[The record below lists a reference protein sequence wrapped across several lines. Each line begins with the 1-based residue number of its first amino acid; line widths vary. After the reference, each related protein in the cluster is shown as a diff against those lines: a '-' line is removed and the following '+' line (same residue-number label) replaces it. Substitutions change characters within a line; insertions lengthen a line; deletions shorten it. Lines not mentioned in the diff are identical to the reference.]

1 MLGGRAARNTP
12 FIRNRED
19 PSFGGGWQMEP
30 RVEIATLGGGCFWCL
45 EAVYERLEGVSRVIS
60 GYAGG
65 SVPDPTYEQVCSG
78 MTGHAEVVQVEFD
91 PAVTS
96 YREILEVFFTL
107 HDPTT
112 PDRQGPDVGT
122 QYRSAIF
129 YGSDEQREAAE
140 LLIGELEREDVFPDP
155 IVTELEALTEFYPA
169 EAYHQ
174 EYYGRNP
181 SQPYCRL
188 VIAPKVAV
196 LRRKFAGKLKAASD
210 AAKPKGSSEAR

>member
-1 MLGGRAARNTP
+1 
-12 FIRNRED
+12 
-19 PSFGGGWQMEP
+19 MEP
-30 RVEIATLGGGCFWCL
+30 RTEIATLGGGCFWCL
-45 EAVYERLEGVSRVIS
+45 EAVFERLEGVSRVIS

-65 SVPDPTYEQVCSG
+65 SVPNPTYEQVCSE

-129 YGSDEQREAAE
+129 YGSDQQREEAE
-140 LLIGELEREDVFPDP
+140 RLIAELERENVFPDP
-155 IVTELEALTEFYPA
+155 IVTELESLTEFYPA

-181 SQPYCRL
+181 SQPYCRF
-188 VIAPKVAV
+188 VIAPKVAA
-196 LRRKFAGKLKAASD
+196 LRQKFAGKLKAASD
-210 AAKPKGSSEAR
+210 AAKPKVTPPSRRR

>member
-1 MLGGRAARNTP
+1 
-12 FIRNRED
+12 
-19 PSFGGGWQMEP
+19 MEP
-30 RVEIATLGGGCFWCL
+30 RTEIATLGGGCFWCL
-45 EAVYERLEGVSRVIS
+45 EAVFERLEGVSRVIS

-96 YREILEVFFTL
+96 FREILEVFFTL

-129 YGSDEQREAAE
+129 YGSDEQREEAE
-140 LLIGELEREDVFPDP
+140 RLIAELEREDVFPDP
-155 IVTELEALTEFYPA
+155 IVTELESLTEFYPA

-181 SQPYCRL
+181 SQPYCRF

-196 LRRKFAGKLKAASD
+196 LRQKFAGKLKTAPD
-210 AAKPKGSSEAR
+210 AAKPKVTLPSRRR

>member
-1 MLGGRAARNTP
+1 
-12 FIRNRED
+12 
-19 PSFGGGWQMEP
+19 MEP
-30 RVEIATLGGGCFWCL
+30 RTEIATLGGGCFWCL
-45 EAVYERLEGVSRVIS
+45 EAVYERLDGVSRVIS

-65 SVPDPTYEQVCSG
+65 SVPNPTYEQVCSE

-129 YGSDEQREAAE
+129 YGSDEQREEAE
-140 LLIGELEREDVFPDP
+140 RLIAELEREDVFPGP
-155 IVTELEALTEFYPA
+155 IVTELESLTEFYPA

-181 SQPYCRL
+181 SQPYCRF
-188 VIAPKVAV
+188 VIAPKVAA
-196 LRRKFAGKLKAASD
+196 LRQKFAGKLKAASD
-210 AAKPKGSSEAR
+210 AAKPDGRSDAG

>member
-1 MLGGRAARNTP
+1 
-12 FIRNRED
+12 
-19 PSFGGGWQMEP
+19 MEH
-30 RVEIATLGGGCFWCL
+30 RTEIATLGGGCFWCL
-45 EAVYERLEGVSRVIS
+45 EAVYERLEGVRGVIS

-65 SVPDPTYEQVCSG
+65 SVPHPTYEQVCSG

-96 YREILEVFFTL
+96 FREILEVFFTL

-112 PDRQGPDVGT
+112 RDRQGPDVGT

-140 LLIGELEREDVFPDP
+140 RLIAELEREDVFPDP
-155 IVTELEALTEFYPA
+155 IVTELESLTEFYPA

-181 SQPYCRL
+181 SQPYCRF
-188 VIAPKVAV
+188 VIAPKVAA
-196 LRRKFAGKLKAASD
+196 LRQKFAGKLKAASD
-210 AAKPKGSSEAR
+210 AAKPNGPSEAG